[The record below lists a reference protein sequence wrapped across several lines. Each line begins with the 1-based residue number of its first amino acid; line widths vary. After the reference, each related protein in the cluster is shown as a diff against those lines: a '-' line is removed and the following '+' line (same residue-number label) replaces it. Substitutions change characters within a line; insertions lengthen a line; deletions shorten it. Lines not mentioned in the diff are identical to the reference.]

1 MNESIIT
8 MGFKF
13 EDLEQVPLPTGRRGG
28 NRVNKHIS
36 LSRNALYFS
45 NYIVKDLG
53 LKYHDRC
60 NLKMLPNNK
69 GFVLLLGADGFLFT
83 NGGTNG
89 KGKVCGLAI
98 SGKNMADYFRERF
111 KTTKFDYNKIGDD
124 LIYITPIQE
133 EQEGK

>member
-1 MNESIIT
+1 MNEGMIT

-13 EDLEQVPLPTGRRGG
+13 EDLEQIPLPTGRRGHKI
-28 NRVNKHIS
+28 NKHIS
-36 LSRNALYFS
+36 LSRHTLYFS

-60 NLKMLPNNK
+60 NLKMLPNGK
-69 GFVLLLGADGFLFT
+69 GFLLLLGAEGFTFS

-89 KGKVCGLAI
+89 RGKVCGLAL
-98 SGKNMADYFRERF
+98 SGKGMANYLREKF
-111 KTTKFDYNKIGDD
+111 NTTKFDYNKMGDD

-133 EQEGK
+133 VSE